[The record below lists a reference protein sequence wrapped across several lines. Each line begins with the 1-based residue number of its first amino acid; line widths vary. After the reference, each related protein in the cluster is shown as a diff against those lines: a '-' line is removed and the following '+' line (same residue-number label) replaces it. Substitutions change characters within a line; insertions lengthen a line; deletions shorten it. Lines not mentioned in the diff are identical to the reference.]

1 MRRAEAGEEVSRAE
15 VKRIIQEAKANLNPK
30 ERRRAPSGPPVRRK
44 PLDRDRKRSM
54 MKISGLTGA
63 RVPKSARRWKNSVSA

>member
-30 ERRRAPSGPPVRRK
+30 ERRRSSLWAAGTPQACSADAGSGR
-44 PLDRDRKRSM
+44 
-54 MKISGLTGA
+54 
-63 RVPKSARRWKNSVSA
+63 